1 MKKNMGTTD
10 RIIRV
15 IIAIVIGILFQQGM
29 ITGMLA
35 TILSIVAIVFLLTSV
50 ISFCPLYKIIG
61 INTCPLVR
69 Q

>member
-1 MKKNMGTTD
+1 MKKNMGTID

-15 IIAIVIGILFQQGM
+15 IIAVVIGFLFQQGI

-50 ISFCPLYKIIG
+50 ISFCPLYKVIG

-69 Q
+69 E

>member
-1 MKKNMGTTD
+1 MKKNMGAID

-15 IIAIVIGILFQQGM
+15 IIAVVIGVLFQQGI

-35 TILSIVAIVFLLTSV
+35 TVLSVVAIIFLLTSV
-50 ISFCPLYKIIG
+50 ISFCPLYKLIG
-61 INTCPLVR
+61 VNTCPLVR

>member
-1 MKKNMGTTD
+1 MGAID

-15 IIAIVIGILFQQGM
+15 IIAVVIGVLFQQGI

-35 TILSIVAIVFLLTSV
+35 TVLSVVAIIFLLTSV
-50 ISFCPLYKIIG
+50 ISFCPLYKLIG
-61 INTCPLVR
+61 VNTCPLVR